1 MSSINYD
8 HIAILGRQPELGLA
22 ELESLLGSDR
32 VMPFGKGL
40 AFVDLQNKPVLT
52 SCGSTVKFMHIKG
65 RVESLDWG
73 VIEKALVEFA
83 QELEQSV
90 PEGKLTIGLSAYGL
104 QVSTRQL
111 GHTSLL
117 VKKSVKA
124 KGRSVRLVPNTSI
137 VMNSAQVIHNKLI
150 SERGW
155 ELCLVR
161 DGQTTLLAQT
171 IWEQP
176 IEWYAARDQA
186 RPNRDARVGMLPPK
200 LAQTIVNLAQG
211 SRRAESQEL
220 RIKGNTNP
228 KSINSQFSNLKSYT
242 LLDPFCGT
250 GVVLQEAALMGM
262 QLYGT
267 DVDSRMIDYT
277 KGNLE
282 WLEDRFRLDPTPT
295 TLEVGDATSHRWQSG
310 VDFVATETFLGKPF
324 GANAPR
330 QEIDM
335 QKHAVGG
342 LLKSAFKN
350 IAKQIEPGTRCCF
363 AVPVWQH
370 QNKLIFLGLIDQLPE
385 MGYNLVSFRH
395 CDASALVYIRDDQV
409 VGRQLIVCEKE

>member
-1 MSSINYD
+1 MSSEKFE
-8 HIAILGRQPELGLA
+8 HIAVLGRQPDLGLA
-22 ELESLLGSDR
+22 ELESLLGSKQ
-32 VMPFGKGL
+32 VVPFGKGL
-40 AFVDLQNKPVLT
+40 AYVDFQNNPAPT
-52 SCGSTVKFMHIKG
+52 TCGSTVKFMHIKG
-65 RVESLDWG
+65 RVASLEWS

-83 QELEQSV
+83 RDLESSI
-90 PEGKLTIGLSAYGL
+90 PDGKLTIGLSAFSL

-117 VKKSVKA
+117 VKKAVRA
-124 KGRSVRLVPNTSI
+124 NGRSVRLVPNTSI
-137 VMNSAQVIHNKLI
+137 AMNSAQVIHNKLI

-161 DGQTTLLAQT
+161 DGQTTVLAQT

-200 LAQTIVNLAQG
+200 LAQTIVNLAVG
-211 SRRAESQEL
+211 TPANAKMTDGKWVSDS
-220 RIKGNTNP
+220 P
-228 KSINSQFSNLKSYT
+228 YT

-250 GVVLQEAALMGM
+250 GVVLQEAALMGL

-267 DVDSRMIDYT
+267 DVDARMIDYT
-277 KGNLE
+277 RGNLE
-282 WLEDRFRLDPTPT
+282 WLEDRFRLDQVTAT
-295 TLEVGDATSHRWQSG
+295 IEAGDATTHKWKSG

-330 QEIDM
+330 QEIDT

-342 LLKSAFKN
+342 LLKSALKN

-395 CDASALVYIRDDQV
+395 CDAGALVYIRDDQV

>member
-1 MSSINYD
+1 MSSINYE

-22 ELESLLGSDR
+22 ELESLLGGNR
-32 VMPFGKGL
+32 VTPFGKGL
-40 AFVDLQNKPVLT
+40 AFVDLQNKSIPT
-52 SCGSTVKFMHIKG
+52 TCGSTVKFMHVKG

-83 QELEQSV
+83 RDLEQNV

-137 VMNSAQVIHNKLI
+137 AMNSAQVIHNKLI
-150 SERGW
+150 NERGW

-161 DGQTTLLAQT
+161 DGQTTVLAQT
-171 IWEQP
+171 VWEQP

-200 LAQTIVNLAQG
+200 LAQTIVNLAVG
-211 SRRAESQEL
+211 DRRGLETVNGKPDAA
-220 RIKGNTNP
+220 P
-228 KSINSQFSNLKSYT
+228 T

-250 GVVLQEAALMGM
+250 GVVLQEAALMGI
-262 QLYGT
+262 QVYGT
-267 DVDSRMIDYT
+267 DVDARMIDYT

-282 WLEDRFRLDPTPT
+282 WLEDRFRLNPIGA
-295 TLEVGDATSHRWQSG
+295 TLEVGDATSHGWQSG
-310 VDFVATETFLGKPF
+310 VDYVATETFLGKPF

-330 QEIDM
+330 QEIDT

-342 LLKSAFKN
+342 LLKSALKN
-350 IAKQIEPGTRCCF
+350 IARQIESGTRCCF